1 MQIMLLGGPVMWP
14 LLLISILA
22 LAVIVERAFVI
33 LPVRAPRGLTAGSSR
48 TEILKMLE
56 GAHESFGLFREAA
69 AEARPDEIRLT
80 AAGED
85 VVSKLDARLS
95 LLAALSKTATLL
107 GLLGTILGMID
118 TFAVVSETQSG
129 IDMALLA
136 QGLWQA
142 LITTAAGLIIAIPT
156 SLALAYYQ
164 GRVRDVAH
172 FLTLSGNLLLDAG
185 RKPKGEAL

>member
-1 MQIMLLGGPVMWP
+1 
-14 LLLISILA
+14 
-22 LAVIVERAFVI
+22 
-33 LPVRAPRGLTAGSSR
+33 
-48 TEILKMLE
+48 
-56 GAHESFGLFREAA
+56 
-69 AEARPDEIRLT
+69 
-80 AAGED
+80 
-85 VVSKLDARLS
+85 
-95 LLAALSKTATLL
+95 
-107 GLLGTILGMID
+107 MID

-185 RKPKGEAL
+185 RKPKGEAS